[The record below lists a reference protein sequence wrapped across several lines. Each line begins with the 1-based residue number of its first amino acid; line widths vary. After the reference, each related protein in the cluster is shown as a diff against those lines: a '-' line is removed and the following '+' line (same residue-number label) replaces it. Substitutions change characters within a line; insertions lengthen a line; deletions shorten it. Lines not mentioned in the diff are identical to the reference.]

1 MRTLTPTER
10 RTFRAKAHHLH
21 PFVSIGQHSLT
32 PAVLHEIDVNLLAHE
47 LIKIRVF
54 SDDRGEREAL
64 LARIC
69 SELDAAPVQ
78 HLGKIL
84 TIWRPVPE
92 PEAPVAAPGVKPDA
106 GSGKRARAKP
116 REKAVGG
123 ASKRRSAKPREKAAD
138 GASKRRS
145 ADPREKAADGASKRR
160 SADPRDKASAGASK
174 RRPARPRS
182 DEPRKHYR
190 AAPVAP
196 DGNTPGNSPAATR
209 PRRRKIEPRGDAVA
223 QVGHPPRTRR
233 RTSR

>member
-145 ADPREKAADGASKRR
+145 ADPR
-160 SADPRDKASAGASK
+160 DKASAGASK